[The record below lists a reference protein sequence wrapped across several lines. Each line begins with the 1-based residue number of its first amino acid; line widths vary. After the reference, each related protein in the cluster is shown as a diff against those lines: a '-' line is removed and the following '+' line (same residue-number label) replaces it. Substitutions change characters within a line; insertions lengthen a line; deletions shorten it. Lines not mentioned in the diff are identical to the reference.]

1 MTWSRKVLPLAD
13 AVEDEGEF
21 RIGDVVGG
29 GGGGDAAM
37 VGAVEV
43 AEDVDEVGNEVESV
57 GAYKDGKSLGRSH

>member
-21 RIGDVVGG
+21 RIGDAVGG
-29 GGGGDAAM
+29 GGDVAM
-37 VGAVEV
+37 VGVVEV
-43 AEDVDEVGNEVESV
+43 AEDVDEVGNEVEGV